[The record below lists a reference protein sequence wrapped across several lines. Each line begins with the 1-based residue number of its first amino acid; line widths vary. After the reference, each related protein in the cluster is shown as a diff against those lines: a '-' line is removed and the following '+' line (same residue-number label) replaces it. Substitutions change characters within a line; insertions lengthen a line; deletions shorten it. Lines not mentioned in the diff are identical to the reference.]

1 MHCNYVLIKIHPN
14 LLKTPFC
21 QISHTFNKIHLTVV
35 SQTQEL
41 QHRVVEIRSTN
52 CQFTQCSIIEEKNH
66 LNVAY
71 YVIKRHHKNTSII
84 SATIKQLILLKLFFV
99 FLPSIL
105 IFFFFTTN
113 IDVQKREMKRC
124 ITSNLLFS
132 TIFQYIQINKMPNS
146 NLTTRCLKISLRYVV
161 YYVAFY
167 SNLGGWP
174 RQ

>member
-1 MHCNYVLIKIHPN
+1 MNVMVCIVIMYPN

-21 QISHTFNKIHLTVV
+21 QISHTFNKIHLTIV

-41 QHRVVEIRSTN
+41 QHRVVEIRSTY

-66 LNVAY
+66 LYVAY

-105 IFFFFTTN
+105 IFFLHN
-113 IDVQKREMKRC
+113 KYRRLEKRNE
-124 ITSNLLFS
+124 
-132 TIFQYIQINKMPNS
+132 KM
-146 NLTTRCLKISLRYVV
+146 
-161 YYVAFY
+161 YYVKPFVQY
-167 SNLGGWP
+167 NFSIYLDK
-174 RQ
+174 